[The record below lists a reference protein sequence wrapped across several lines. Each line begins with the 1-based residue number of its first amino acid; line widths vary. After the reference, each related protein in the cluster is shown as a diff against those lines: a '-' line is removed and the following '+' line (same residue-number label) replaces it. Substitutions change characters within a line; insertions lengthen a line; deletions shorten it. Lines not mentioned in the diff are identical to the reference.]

1 MVIFSQ
7 VFVCPWRG
15 GGLCPG
21 SLCPDGGSL
30 SRRGVSVQRVSMSR
44 GCLCPGGSMSRGLS
58 PGGLNLGGLCPDGFS
73 VRETPPYGK
82 EWAVRILLECIL
94 VRRLFCRF

>member
-1 MVIFSQ
+1 ME
-7 VFVCPWRG
+7 
-15 GGLCPG
+15 
-21 SLCPDGGSL
+21 GGSL
-30 SRRGVSVQRVSMSR
+30 SRESLSRWGVSVQKGVSVQRVSMSR

-73 VRETPPYGK
+73 VRKTPPYGK